1 MDGVRVTDPRL
12 TFYAGKTVMVTG
24 HTGFKGG
31 WLTAWLKLLGAR
43 VIGFSLEPE
52 PDRPSIFEAA
62 HIDRDMVSIIGDIRD
77 HATIRAAFAAHTPE
91 IVFHLAA
98 QSLVRR
104 SHQHPVDT
112 YATNVM
118 GTIHLLEVIRTTPSV
133 RAVIIVTS
141 DKCYENREW
150 PWGYR
155 EIDPMGGQDP
165 YSSSK
170 GCAELVTA
178 AYRST
183 FFRQPSQV
191 RVASARAGNVI
202 GGGDWAADRLVPDIV
217 RAVADGVAVEL
228 RYRHAI
234 RPWQHVLEPIY
245 GYLLLAEQLWH
256 GRDGA
261 AAGWNFGPPDGDA
274 VTAYELANKVVSS
287 WGRGSIHLHEDL
299 DDARESM
306 SLRLDS
312 SKARA
317 RLGWRT
323 LLTLDEAVQ
332 LTVDW
337 YRRYHDDAATAPST
351 TRDQITNYM
360 ARM

>member
-1 MDGVRVTDPRL
+1 MRVTDPGL

-43 VIGFSLEPE
+43 LIGFSLEPE

-133 RAVIIVTS
+133 RAAVIVTS

-183 FFRQPSQV
+183 FFGHHGPQ
-191 RVASARAGNVI
+191 VASARAGNVI
-202 GGGDWAADRLVPDIV
+202 GGGDWAQDRLVPDVV
-217 RAVADGVAVEL
+217 RALSVGSPVVVRNPRAT
-228 RYRHAI
+228 
-234 RPWQHVLEPIY
+234 RPWQYVLDPLR
-245 GYLLLAEQLWH
+245 GYLMLAQRLWEDGDSLAE
-256 GRDGA
+256 A
-261 AAGWNFGPPDGDA
+261 WNFGPWEGEAVQVIELVDRFIACWGTGQYEVKESGDA
-274 VTAYELANKVVSS
+274 PPEAHSLK
-287 WGRGSIHLHEDL
+287 L
-299 DDARESM
+299 DC
-306 SLRLDS
+306 
-312 SKARA
+312 SKAHA
-317 RLGWRT
+317 RLGWKPVMS
-323 LLTLDEAVQ
+323 LQDGLD
-332 LTVDW
+332 LTVEW
-337 YRRYHDDAATAPST
+337 YRRYCSSPNDAST
-351 TRDQITNYM
+351 TTTRQIERYM
-360 ARM
+360 ELL